1 MPDNI
6 LAEVPYD
13 LLEDFNPDKQKKD
26 KLQTSKYH
34 LFNNLIFYLFS
45 DVNLIKVREQYN

>member
-26 KLQTSKYH
+26 KMDKKLKHFISKESRYH
-34 LFNNLIFYLFS
+34 EEAY
-45 DVNLIKVREQYN
+45 E